1 MIRKTLATSDHWFPR
16 MVRSVRRGVNN
27 FSLPAPRIL
36 AMPLVWVVV
45 AIRSVYYFLARV
57 FVCEPFFKAYC
68 TSYGRNLH
76 TGVFLHWV
84 QGRGELIIGDDVTID
99 GKCSFHFGARHAA
112 RPKLTIGSNTMIGH
126 GTIFAVSK
134 QISIGQGCLIAGCVC
149 ILDAPG
155 HPIDPVARQA
165 GAPITDDE
173 VRPVVIEDNVWLG
186 YQSVIMPGVTIGKNS
201 VVAFGSVVTSD
212 VPPNTLALG
221 NPARKFPLPQK
232 EAASELRAPM

>member
-1 MIRKTLATSDHWFPR
+1 
-16 MVRSVRRGVNN
+16 
-27 FSLPAPRIL
+27 
-36 AMPLVWVVV
+36 
-45 AIRSVYYFLARV
+45 
-57 FVCEPFFKAYC
+57 
-68 TSYGRNLH
+68 
-76 TGVFLHWV
+76 
-84 QGRGELIIGDDVTID
+84 LIIGDDVTID

-112 RPKLTIGSNTMIGH
+112 RPKLTIGSNTTIGH
-126 GTIFAVSK
+126 GTIFAVNK

-165 GAPITDDE
+165 RAPVADDE

-186 YQSVIMPGVTIGKNS
+186 YESVIMPGVTIGKNS

-232 EAASELRAPM
+232 VAATDLRDPG